1 MNPTLKKWSNPNGY
15 AIMPSYR
22 SLIRMET
29 KDPAKEVAVAF
40 KTDAAKDAGRDERFT
55 DLERRIREALAKQ
68 NSDLALSVM
77 TLGALALGSS
87 DIHYDAHE
95 QDISVRMRIDGRL
108 ATIFTLSHKEYK
120 LVLERIKYKAELKIN
135 ISHIPQDGKYRIIE
149 NAERIDIRVSTL
161 PTPYGEAVVC
171 RVLDSGKSIPPVEE
185 LGFMWTAKRQ
195 IDKVTQKKNGMI
207 LVTGPTGSGKTTT
220 LYSLLSG
227 LNISERKIITLEDPI
242 EYELPGVVQSEVRE
256 KDGYTYENGLKA
268 VLRQDPDVVMI
279 GEIRGLE
286 TATIATQAS
295 LTGHLVLS
303 TLHTKNALETVE
315 RLMNIGLA
323 PYILASAV
331 DMIIAQR
338 LVRRVCEH
346 CRTSE
351 PANANQ
357 NAIIRTIM
365 GNIGMQA
372 VEKATR
378 EGFTLYRGTG
388 CEHCGGTGY
397 KGRMGVY
404 EVLVFSDEVRDAIRA
419 GSSPRAILDIA
430 RKQDLVLMQED
441 GVLKAMRGKTS
452 FEEVFGVL
460 EM

>member
-1 MNPTLKKWSNPNGY
+1 MCYTGIMDNEINPKPMSVPE
-15 AIMPSYR
+15 PQ
-22 SLIRMET
+22 
-29 KDPAKEVAVAF
+29 KEIATAF
-40 KTDAAKDAGRDERFT
+40 KSDSSIRTDGSENFLELATRVRDALT
-55 DLERRIREALAKQ
+55 KQ
-68 NSDLALSVM
+68 NSDLALSLM
-77 TLGALALGSS
+77 TLGALSLGSS

-95 QDISVRMRIDGRL
+95 LDIAVRMRIDGRL

-135 ISHIPQDGKYRIIE
+135 ITHIPQDGKYRIIE
-149 NAERIDIRVSTL
+149 NGERIDIRVSSL
-161 PTPYGEAVVC
+161 PTTYGESVVC
-171 RVLDSGKSIPPVEE
+171 RVLDSGKSIPPVEA

-195 IDKVTQKKNGMI
+195 IDRAIEKKNGMI

-227 LNISERKIITLEDPI
+227 LNTPEKKIITLEDPI
-242 EYELPGVVQSEVRE
+242 EYELPGIVQSEVRE
-256 KDGYTYENGLKA
+256 KDGYTYESGLKA
-268 VLRQDPDVVMI
+268 VLRQDPDIVMI
-279 GEIRGLE
+279 GEIRGIE

-315 RLMNIGLA
+315 RLMNIGLQ
-323 PYILASAV
+323 PYILASSV

-338 LVRRVCEH
+338 LVRRICDH

-351 PANANQ
+351 PANPSQ

-365 GNIGMQA
+365 GNIGMHA
-372 VEKATR
+372 VEKANK
-378 EGFTLYRGTG
+378 EGFTLYRGAG
-388 CEHCGGTGY
+388 CEHCNGTGY
-397 KGRMGVY
+397 KGRMGIY
-404 EVLVFSDEVRDAIRA
+404 EVLVFSDEVRDAIRSGA
-419 GSSPRAILDIA
+419 SPRQILDIA

>member
-1 MNPTLKKWSNPNGY
+1 MDQQQS
-15 AIMPSYR
+15 S
-22 SLIRMET
+22 
-29 KDPAKEVAVAF
+29 KEIVGAF
-40 KTDAAKDAGRDERFT
+40 KTPKDEGSSTDPRFADLGRRVG
-55 DLERRIREALAKQ
+55 EALAKQ
-68 NSDLALSVM
+68 NSDMALSLM

-87 DIHYDAHE
+87 DIHYDVHE
-95 QDISVRMRIDGRL
+95 HDVSVRMRIDGRL
-108 ATIFTLSHKEYK
+108 AMIFALSHKEYK

-135 ISHIPQDGKYRIIE
+135 ITGVPQDGKYRIIE
-149 NAERIDIRVSTL
+149 GTERIDIRVSTL
-161 PTPYGEAVVC
+161 PTPYGESVVC
-171 RVLDSGKSIPPVEE
+171 RVLDSGKSIPRVEE

-195 IDKVTQKKNGMI
+195 IDKVVQKKNGMI

-227 LNISERKIITLEDPI
+227 LNTADRKIITLEDPI
-242 EYELPGVVQSEVRE
+242 EYELAGVVQSEVRE

-338 LVRRVCEH
+338 LVRRICDH

-351 PANANQ
+351 PASPSQ

-365 GNIGMQA
+365 GNIGMHA
-372 VEKATR
+372 VEKANR
-378 EGFTLYRGTG
+378 DGFTLYRGTG

-419 GSSPRAILDIA
+419 GASPRAILDIA
-430 RKQDLVLMQED
+430 RKQDLILMQED